1 MPRPRRR
8 RPAADLSAPGRIG
21 VAGPG
26 PGRGLADRVAGPAR
40 RNRGCR
46 ADLPRLHADD
56 APARRRRHRADARF
70 HRSAMGRLGQGALGR
85 RHRGASRAG
94 GRRTPAGRPRG
105 AGAPA
110 RRGDAVNGL
119 RAVTNPPA
127 AMVILGITVV
137 AWLFQNMNQLESM
150 RLLALWPL
158 ATPAQMNFSG
168 VGVIDTGFGPWQLI
182 TYGLLHG
189 GIGHLFFNMFALYMF
204 GLPIEQAWGSRRFVI
219 YYLVCIVGA
228 GVVQLATAAATGEIY
243 PTIGASGGVFG
254 LLLAFGMMYPNQRIL
269 LLIPPVPIRAKYFVV
284 GYGLLT
290 LFFGVTGTMAG
301 VAHFAHLGGML
312 FGLGMILYW
321 GRSDYRR
328 RQR

>member
-1 MPRPRRR
+1 MNSVRP
-8 RPAADLSAPGRIG
+8 I
-21 VAGPG
+21 
-26 PGRGLADRVAGPAR
+26 
-40 RNRGCR
+40 
-46 ADLPRLHADD
+46 
-56 APARRRRHRADARF
+56 
-70 HRSAMGRLGQGALGR
+70 
-85 RHRGASRAG
+85 
-94 GRRTPAGRPRG
+94 
-105 AGAPA
+105 
-110 RRGDAVNGL
+110 
-119 RAVTNPPA
+119 TNPPSA
-127 AMVILGITVV
+127 LIILGITV
-137 AWLFQNMNQLESM
+137 AAYLFQSMNQIESI

-158 ATPAQMNFSG
+158 GTPDRIDFSG
-168 VGVIDTGFGPWQLI
+168 IGILETGFGVWQLL

-219 YYLVCIVGA
+219 YYVVCVLGA
-228 GVVQLATAAATGEIY
+228 GIVQLITATLSGAVY

-269 LLIPPVPIRAKYFVV
+269 LLIPPVPIRAKYFVI

-290 LFFGVTGTMAG
+290 LFFGVSGTMGG

-328 RQR
+328 RR

>member
-1 MPRPRRR
+1 M
-8 RPAADLSAPGRIG
+8 
-21 VAGPG
+21 
-26 PGRGLADRVAGPAR
+26 
-40 RNRGCR
+40 
-46 ADLPRLHADD
+46 
-56 APARRRRHRADARF
+56 
-70 HRSAMGRLGQGALGR
+70 
-85 RHRGASRAG
+85 
-94 GRRTPAGRPRG
+94 
-105 AGAPA
+105 
-110 RRGDAVNGL
+110 NGL
-119 RAVTNPPA
+119 RTVTNPPS

-137 AWLFQNMNQLESM
+137 AWLFQSMNQLESM

-158 ATPAQMNFSG
+158 ATPEQMNFSG
-168 VGVIDTGFGPWQLI
+168 IGVVDTGFGLWQLV

-219 YYLVCIVGA
+219 YYVVCIVGA

-269 LLIPPVPIRAKYFVV
+269 LLIPPIPIRAKYFVV

-328 RQR
+328 RRQ

>member
-1 MPRPRRR
+1 
-8 RPAADLSAPGRIG
+8 
-21 VAGPG
+21 
-26 PGRGLADRVAGPAR
+26 
-40 RNRGCR
+40 
-46 ADLPRLHADD
+46 
-56 APARRRRHRADARF
+56 
-70 HRSAMGRLGQGALGR
+70 
-85 RHRGASRAG
+85 
-94 GRRTPAGRPRG
+94 
-105 AGAPA
+105 
-110 RRGDAVNGL
+110 VNGL
-119 RAVTNPPA
+119 RAVTNPPS

-137 AWLFQNMNQLESM
+137 AWLFQSMNQLESM

-158 ATPAQMNFSG
+158 GTPEQINFSG
-168 VGVIDTGFGPWQLI
+168 IGVVDTGFGPWQLI

-219 YYLVCIVGA
+219 YYIVCIVGA
-228 GVVQLATAAATGEIY
+228 GIVQLATAAATGGIY

-290 LFFGVTGTMAG
+290 LFFGVTGTMSG